1 MNFDVRFFFLRKKSL
16 MIMLIMIVSILSA
29 YVIIDIYFI
38 DRMTLLPL
46 KIYFLNIEVLFLFG
60 RLQQIMK

>member
-1 MNFDVRFFFLRKKSL
+1 
-16 MIMLIMIVSILSA
+16 MLIMIVSILSA